1 MINWKIGKETLV
13 PEVLKEENKLFEEI
27 GFIEKRAAELHNQDM
42 ENLKKGQKTNL
53 SREFL
58 TNYTNTVA
66 RAATEKWWELG
77 GDLWVK
83 MRWKF

>member
-1 MINWKIGKETLV
+1 MVNWKIGKETLV

-27 GFIEKRAAELHNQDM
+27 DFIEKRAAELHNLDLK
-42 ENLKKGQKTNL
+42 NLQNGQKTNL
-53 SREFL
+53 SKEFL

-66 RAATEKWWELG
+66 RSATEKWWELG